1 MIFCKQS
8 KGGMFASMFALW
20 LMENIYMLCAVWL
33 FYTTVSNVK
42 SCHNCLVG
50 HCRSCL
56 LHSAHATVSY
66 SRHKPNLPTCTYLH
80 LSGHSSP
87 RILTAINSSL
97 GMLCVTGIIL
107 GDVCRH
113 ISRSCKPQSIV
124 TVGDRPNL
132 GGDVADSGGLVEC
145 TSLWEPRVSDFI

>member
-1 MIFCKQS
+1 MLKAAIT
-8 KGGMFASMFALW
+8 ASSG
-20 LMENIYMLCAVWL
+20 IVD
-33 FYTTVSNVK
+33 
-42 SCHNCLVG
+42 LVCCTL
-50 HCRSCL
+50 HTL
-56 LHSAHATVSY
+56 LSATLS
-66 SRHKPNLPTCTYLH
+66 HKPNLPTCTYLH

-124 TVGDRPNL
+124 TVGDRLNL